1 MVSLDISPDGYGGE
15 VAGIDPLGIGV
26 KVNVLGGDDAPN
38 LFGCPGEAPDALE

>member
-1 MVSLDISPDGYGGE
+1 LDISPDGYGGE

-38 LFGCPGEAPDALE
+38 LSCCSTEATDALE